1 MMSESLMLAGDCAL
15 LKENDVLEIDL
26 ERFENLYGQAVQGN
40 LSFEDE
46 DEVVEIASL
55 AMTSPDLDE
64 NSRELFQSAFMIL
77 TKKNKKFMDLRG
89 FRRSQRNESNKLISI
104 LR

>member
-1 MMSESLMLAGDCAL
+1 MSESLMLAGDCAL

-89 FRRSQRNESNKLISI
+89 FRRSQRN
-104 LR
+104 

>member
-1 MMSESLMLAGDCAL
+1 MSESLMLAGDCAL

-26 ERFENLYGQAVQGN
+26 ERVENLYGQAVEGN

-89 FRRSQRNESNKLISI
+89 FRRSQRN
-104 LR
+104 

>member
-1 MMSESLMLAGDCAL
+1 MSESLMLAGNCAE

-26 ERFENLYGQAVQGN
+26 ERFENLYGQAVHGK

-55 AMTSPDLDE
+55 AMTSPNLDE
-64 NSRELFQSAFMIL
+64 NARELFQSAFMIL
-77 TKKNKKFMDLRG
+77 NKKNKKFMNLRG
-89 FRRSQRNESNKLISI
+89 LRMSQRN
-104 LR
+104 